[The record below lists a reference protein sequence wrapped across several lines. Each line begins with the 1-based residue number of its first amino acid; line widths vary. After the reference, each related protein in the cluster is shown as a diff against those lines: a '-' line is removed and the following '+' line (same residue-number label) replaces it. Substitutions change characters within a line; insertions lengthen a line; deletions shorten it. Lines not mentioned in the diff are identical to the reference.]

1 MPENIETK
9 VAQTIL
15 QQPEEITVGDKVYK
29 AAPPSAAT
37 LILASEAVAR
47 MPKIQLN
54 TERIVDEVLAIGKDC
69 PSYGRN
75 RRHYDTRRKRINR
88 DTKDR
93 QNG

>member
-47 MPKIQLN
+47 MPKFN
-54 TERIVDEVLAIGKDC
+54 ST
-69 PSYGRN
+69 RN
-75 RRHYDTRRKRINR
+75 ESWTRYWQSVKIAGLWA
-88 DTKDR
+88 KSSPL
-93 QNG
+93 